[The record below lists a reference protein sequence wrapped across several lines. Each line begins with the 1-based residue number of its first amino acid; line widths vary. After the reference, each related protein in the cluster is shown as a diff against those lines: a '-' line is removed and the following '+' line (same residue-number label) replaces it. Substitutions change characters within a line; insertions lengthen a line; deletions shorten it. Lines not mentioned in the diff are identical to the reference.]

1 MQLGARWRAGDA
13 PHRGVP
19 PVLFSAIAEQE
30 AVYPSASSWT
40 LTFLEGRPRCALD
53 DAVIVTLDAHGDV
66 ALIAVHTL
74 DDAATNDAATTGG
87 ATGNAAPPVIASDDD
102 DDDWLS

>member
-1 MQLGARWRAGDA
+1 MQLGARWRAGEE

-19 PVLFSAIAEQE
+19 PVLYSAIAEQE
-30 AVYPSASSWT
+30 AAHPAASAWT

-53 DAVIVTLDAHGDV
+53 DAVTVTLDAAGSVVVEGGLGLTADRFSQGTATV
-66 ALIAVHTL
+66 EGVP
-74 DDAATNDAATTGG
+74 DDG
-87 ATGNAAPPVIASDDD
+87 

>member
-1 MQLGARWRAGDA
+1 MQLGARWRAGEE

-19 PVLFSAIAEQE
+19 PVLYSVIAEQE
-30 AVYPSASSWT
+30 AAHPTASAWT

-53 DAVIVTLDAHGDV
+53 DAVTVTLNV
-66 ALIAVHTL
+66 AGAVIIEGGAGLTADRFASPAVEGVP
-74 DDAATNDAATTGG
+74 DDA
-87 ATGNAAPPVIASDDD
+87 